1 MHLPV
6 KVLQIN
12 YRLGGP
18 RAAYEA
24 ENLPYAQPIADI
36 PGLSW
41 KIWIV
46 SEDLG
51 EAGGIYLFDDGGLLA
66 FLDGPIIAEMKG
78 GPTLSIKAFDVI
90 ADLTTVTRGPV
101 TRGHSGARK
110 CA

>member
-1 MHLPV
+1 MPV

-51 EAGGIYLFDDGGLLA
+51 EAGGI
-66 FLDGPIIAEMKG
+66 
-78 GPTLSIKAFDVI
+78 
-90 ADLTTVTRGPV
+90 
-101 TRGHSGARK
+101 
-110 CA
+110 